1 MLKGHRTSNRP
12 MYFVPASICCFI
24 TFMFI
29 LNSITTIPAGH
40 VGVIDTFGSV
50 SAYTLSPGMSFVN
63 PFAKVVSMSLQT
75 QIITVSENVPTK
87 EGLDVH
93 LEAAVLVRLQQ
104 NRAVEMYTSIGQE
117 YIDTAVVPQFRSVI
131 RSITSGHDAK
141 DLYAAS
147 TREAMGL
154 SLHNELSTLL
164 NARGLTVMECLL
176 KKLEL
181 PERLHR
187 AIEDKLQA
195 EQASQKMQFVL
206 QKQRQEAQRLVI
218 EAKGIAEYQKIVS
231 TDITENL
238 LRWKGIEA
246 TEKLANSKN
255 AKVVVIGS
263 GTQGGLPLVL
273 NPKAVD

>member
-1 MLKGHRTSNRP
+1 MTNTIA
-12 MYFVPASICCFI
+12 PALCCGFLALLLI
-24 TFMFI
+24 V
-29 LNSITTIPAGH
+29 LSITTIPAGH
-40 VGVIDTFGSV
+40 VGVVDTFGSV
-50 SAYTLSPGMSFVN
+50 SESTLSPGMSFVN
-63 PFAKVVSMSLQT
+63 PFAKVVAMSLQT

-93 LEAAVLVRLQQ
+93 LEAAVLVRLQ
-104 NRAVEMYTSIGQE
+104 RKKAVEMYTAIGQD
-117 YIDTAVVPQFRSVI
+117 YSDTAVVPQFRSVI

-181 PERLHR
+181 PQRLHA

-206 QKQRQEAQRLVI
+206 QKQRQEAERLVI

-231 TDITENL
+231 ADITENL
-238 LRWKGIEA
+238 LRWKGVEA

-263 GTQGGLPLVL
+263 GSQGGLPLIL
-273 NPKAVD
+273 NPKDTQ

>member
-1 MLKGHRTSNRP
+1 MSNIIFP
-12 MYFVPASICCFI
+12 LLCCGF
-24 TFMFI
+24 
-29 LNSITTIPAGH
+29 LLLVLVVLSITTIPAGH
-40 VGVIDTFGSV
+40 VGIVDTFGSV
-50 SAYTLSPGMSFVN
+50 SERPLGPGMSFVN
-63 PFAKVVSMSLQT
+63 PFAKVVPMSLQT

-93 LEAAVLVRLQQ
+93 LEAAALVRLQPKK
-104 NRAVEMYTSIGQE
+104 AVEMYTAIGQK

-131 RSITSGHDAK
+131 RAITSGHDAK

-147 TREAMGL
+147 TRESMGL

-164 NARGLTVMECLL
+164 NARGLKVMECLL

-181 PERLHR
+181 PARLHA

-206 QKQRQEAQRLVI
+206 QKQKQEAERLVI
-218 EAKGIAEYQKIVS
+218 EAKGIAQYQKIVS
-231 TDITENL
+231 ADITETL

-246 TEKLANSKN
+246 TEKLANSAN

-263 GTQGGLPLVL
+263 GSQGGLPLIL
-273 NPKAVD
+273 NPKDTT